1 MWQAFFIFI
10 FFSTWHT
17 AGQLYLIIP
26 YKAINANDAQVLYN
40 ASCCSLEKRLAPPL
54 RDVASGK
61 LYLEKK
67 ERRVESSRGGI
78 NYAQHGPVLLT
89 QKHSGGRGQQYSRH
103 CRRKTPC
110 VHITCR
116 FPPKND
122 ATSPKKKKSNGGRQ
136 KDNNRSCERSQPPIL
151 DSVMCH
157 RALDMCRSAKK
168 ILKKNRFG

>member
-1 MWQAFFIFI
+1 
-10 FFSTWHT
+10 
-17 AGQLYLIIP
+17 
-26 YKAINANDAQVLYN
+26 
-40 ASCCSLEKRLAPPL
+40 L

-89 QKHSGGRGQQYSRH
+89 QKHSGGEVSYSRH

-116 FPPKND
+116 FPPKKMTQR
-122 ATSPKKKKSNGGRQ
+122 AQKKKKIEWRTAKRQ
-136 KDNNRSCERSQPPIL
+136 
-151 DSVMCH
+151 
-157 RALDMCRSAKK
+157 
-168 ILKKNRFG
+168 